1 MKEQNRINQDCT
13 LTWEIFFWGYYFRFA
28 RCVFR
33 SMWLL
38 SRLVIGQV
46 ELDGPFWKKKL
57 SWHDDE
63 ETKIVKSSVRPFAA
77 SLVAR
82 FLTRDPFLIIS
93 PMLGPYG
100 PIDLGDHQL
109 QLFIW
114 EVPKFCSDKNISEM
128 GSVGNSEQ
136 MLELLSRGH
145 GPIGS
150 AS

>member
-1 MKEQNRINQDCT
+1 M
-13 LTWEIFFWGYYFRFA
+13 
-28 RCVFR
+28 
-33 SMWLL
+33 
-38 SRLVIGQV
+38 
-46 ELDGPFWKKKL
+46 KKKL
-57 SWHDDE
+57 ESEEHDDE
-63 ETKIVKSSVRPFAA
+63 ENKFVKSSVHPFA

-136 MLELLSRGH
+136 MLELLSRGQ